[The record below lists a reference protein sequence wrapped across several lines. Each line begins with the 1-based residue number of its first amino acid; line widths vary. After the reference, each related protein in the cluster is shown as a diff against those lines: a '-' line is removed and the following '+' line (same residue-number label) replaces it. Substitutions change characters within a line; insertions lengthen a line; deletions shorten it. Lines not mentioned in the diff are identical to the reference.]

1 MSSRRQECFVYIQ
14 LPETFETVTVGRYQL
29 ETLDGA
35 PVGRFVYGRSY
46 RKMANAVPLDPFELP
61 IVARTFETAKMGGI
75 FGALRDASPDTWG
88 RRVIE
93 RQLGRT
99 ELSEIDYLLHS
110 PEDRAGALSF
120 GLNVVP
126 PAPVRRFNRVLQL
139 ELLLREADRYMRDA
153 APESSVEAG
162 VAEQVEALLH
172 PGTSLGGARPKNV
185 VEDEDGLWVAKFPH
199 PDDRWNFPRVEAAT
213 LALARESGLRVAESR
228 VRSVAG
234 RDVLLVKRFD
244 REKRADRYLRYRMVS
259 GLTVLRA
266 EDSQGDRE
274 RWSYSL
280 LADELKRWS
289 HRPDEDLRELFRRM
303 VFSALIS
310 NTDDHPRNHA
320 LIAPGRSFELSPAY
334 DLTPTPHIS
343 AERRDLAMIIGQFGR
358 YANRSNLISAAGAF
372 RLRQQ
377 EAESVFDE
385 MAERVR
391 NRWYALFRR
400 EGVSER
406 DCQTVSRAFVYDGL
420 FLDPNAISPVT

>member
-1 MSSRRQECFVYIQ
+1 
-14 LPETFETVTVGRYQL
+14 LVGY
-29 ETLDGA
+29 GC
-35 PVGRFVYGRSY
+35 VGLAFS
-46 RKMANAVPLDPFELP
+46 
-61 IVARTFETAKMGGI
+61 
-75 FGALRDASPDTWG
+75 
-88 RRVIE
+88 
-93 RQLGRT
+93 
-99 ELSEIDYLLHS
+99 
-110 PEDRAGALSF
+110 
-120 GLNVVP
+120 
-126 PAPVRRFNRVLQL
+126 
-139 ELLLREADRYMRDA
+139 
-153 APESSVEAG
+153 
-162 VAEQVEALLH
+162 

-185 VEDEDGLWVAKFPH
+185 VEDEAGLWVAKFPH
-199 PDDRWNFPRVEAAT
+199 PDDRWNVTRVEAAM
-213 LALARESGLRVAESR
+213 LALARECGLRVAESR
-228 VRSVAG
+228 VQTVGG

-244 REKRADRYLRYRMVS
+244 RVKTKGGYLRHRMVS
-259 GLTVLRA
+259 GLTVLGA
-266 EDSQGDRE
+266 GDSLRDRG
-274 RWSYSL
+274 RWSYLL

-289 HRPDEDLRELFRRM
+289 HRPDDDLRELFRRM
-303 VFSALIS
+303 AFNALVS

-358 YANRSNLISAAGAF
+358 YANRSNLVSAAGAF

-377 EAESVFDE
+377 EAESIFDE